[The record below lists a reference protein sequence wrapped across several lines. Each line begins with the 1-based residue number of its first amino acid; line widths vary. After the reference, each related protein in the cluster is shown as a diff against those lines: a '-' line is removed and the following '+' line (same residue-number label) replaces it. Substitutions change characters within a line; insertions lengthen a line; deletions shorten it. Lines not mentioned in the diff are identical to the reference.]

1 MADAESSN
9 KGDVEPKGGLFQAV
23 LEHWQVLVKI
33 VELVSGK
40 VGFFLKQQK
49 MMSPFQILCA
59 ICVGIIYEPL
69 NSLGVGK
76 SRLHHVGVM
85 FTAYTG
91 YIVIN
96 TVLLIGRALKDTI
109 PYKTSTIF
117 SMCGAILHLVAVC
130 LLANDR
136 SNYTREKAATPARLE
151 AMLVSIVIAAI
162 NALVFA
168 MEGVFTFI
176 RREDF

>member
-1 MADAESSN
+1 ME
-9 KGDVEPKGGLFQAV
+9 F
-23 LEHWQVLVKI
+23 
-33 VELVSGK
+33 
-40 VGFFLKQQK
+40 
-49 MMSPFQILCA
+49 
-59 ICVGIIYEPL
+59 
-69 NSLGVGK
+69 GK

-91 YIVIN
+91 YILIN
-96 TVLLIGRALKDTI
+96 AVLLVGRGLKDI
-109 PYKTSTIF
+109 VPYKTSTIF
-117 SMCGAILHLVAVC
+117 SMSGAILNLVTVC

-136 SNYTREKAATPARLE
+136 SNFTRTTAATSPRLE
-151 AMLVSIVIAAI
+151 AMLVSIVVAAI

>member
-1 MADAESSN
+1 M
-9 KGDVEPKGGLFQAV
+9 G
-23 LEHWQVLVKI
+23 I
-33 VELVSGK
+33 V
-40 VGFFLKQQK
+40 
-49 MMSPFQILCA
+49 
-59 ICVGIIYEPL
+59 YEPL
-69 NSLGVGK
+69 NSMGLGK

-91 YIVIN
+91 YILIN
-96 TVLLIGRALKDTI
+96 AVLLVGRALKEKI

-117 SMCGAILHLVAVC
+117 SMCGAILNLVAVC

-136 SNYTREKAATPARLE
+136 SNYTRVMAATSPKLE
-151 AMLVSIVIAAI
+151 AMLVSIVVAAI

-176 RREDF
+176 RKEDF